1 LQLAIQPKSASDNLL
16 SICEV
21 ETVEI
26 PGGQAEVPF
35 EINLLDP
42 STREAQAYYG
52 NPSKPT
58 KKSMYLTAEYFI
70 NDKLF
75 PQIASVTFSDGTKDE
90 YTGKS
95 GYDENGGVAIVW
107 DASSVDLTTSHSKD
121 RRLIG
126 YVYGYVMNKV
136 VYVVPVYTKN
146 SYAVSS
152 ISGLTYDKV
161 TKKFL
166 TKGLTIDMKAN
177 DTIKN
182 NVTDLS
188 TANNKTFNVT
198 LPENVQIT
206 FGNGNSYTFSTHYAD
221 YAKYGTPGREA
232 YETYAEYLRDAFDFK
247 GNVAQNASGKD
258 TFTGVNAN
266 YPVGKITWNEKNF
279 VYDFA
284 GGTVTVSYTF
294 SWGLTGTFTESLVIP
309 IKNYKIGSVSKF
321 AYANDERVVEYYLN
335 SLQGFDSSKLV
346 NYDAKNKVFKNGTNR
361 FLRSDGADSTMLE
374 AEAVN
379 QATAVNKYYYTNYA
393 FDLYEYVKAM
403 NRLEGY
409 YAPYEINGVAQDI
422 ENYKLDLRWSI
433 GGQDD
438 CSGLKPLKDAIDKL
452 YDQTN
457 KCWNY
462 FKGIDVIV
470 TGYVGGGDSKTFF
483 ASKYFKGYPTDTA
496 TTKYVAGTVNGVE
509 GYWVYQALKFRIKVA
524 STAFEKF
531 SKADVKIDPY
541 EYATINE
548 AAIGNTLSATMDK
561 GGSTKSITYTL
572 GQDMKYSIPS
582 VNAEEL
588 TYMGYTGSGKL
599 KLGVTLGTKNYGY
612 QTASIPITIRKM
624 TASGMAVD
632 VENSLDPNW
641 SKAENLKIM
650 EVSFAGGIKHTMSLD
665 WDNMQLY
672 SDSAC
677 TKKVDN
683 IFKGG
688 TFYAKVR
695 ADKVELVDGKYQV
708 VMDADGK
715 NPIASYKGASQAIR
729 IAINATEFGLDTLL
743 DGAVA
748 YNGEFG
754 TIDIYK
760 LVTDKTYS
768 NRVNEIFGK
777 EADENYWGN
786 EGRKVTVKL
795 NKEVLVGGDVISS
808 ITAYV
813 RHFNIDNLNLDG
825 ANKNGE
831 FITKF
836 DSEKVTIGITVGNR
850 EFNLDLAVTP
860 HKVEAVNFVDG
871 SIRTTW
877 NAEAKKY
884 EYRYDVLS
892 QFDLPN
898 VAEAIIGSDG
908 YEVTYGKTLAFDIA
922 TRPADEEYKVDGDV
936 KYVER
941 KITLYGGTALEQTLT
956 IKIIL
961 ENVDKNGE
969 DVDFDFDLAFEADSS
984 GGEASGEAISSEA
997 QTAAT
1002 KKYQFTAFDSFALP
1016 NKGTIKV
1023 KDGSGIEYKDVDV
1036 TWDKLDAPTAAE
1048 IVAYVKENGGAA
1060 YDSKNGYPFTRK
1072 ATMAGITKEIE
1083 FVYYYDF
1090 EIVKLGGAELTT
1102 ATYEW
1107 NEYKMDYV
1115 VYNLPAAAFFDGL
1128 PKTATVNVKTAS
1140 GDKTIDNVAVEWF
1153 KVDAANKV
1161 VYGEDGVQYQS
1172 KPNAWIRLSLNGFAT
1187 ANTFGDN
1194 FIKYADAI
1202 GSGEYVFGDIPCGLT
1217 VERVSKEAILE
1228 QAFKEELDS
1237 AYVYD
1242 VLGLYDITPD
1252 DATQGFVKKLFNNN
1266 EVVNKTAEIKIGDGA
1281 IPMNILATLSYQ
1293 LPSDVLTAPN
1303 KYFGTSQEI
1312 VVKIQ
1317 SEQCVIEKT
1326 IKLYYL
1332 DRTVKKVANV
1342 TERSLI
1348 FDPYRGISEG
1358 AFKDRLDILVA
1369 DESVKKIADADAISL
1384 EVNAKANRVV
1394 NFKAIWDDKENIL
1407 KIARTNREG
1416 YEWPD
1421 NIVRLEAE
1429 APESGASTNGVIAKS
1444 GAKLQVRIPV
1454 YLINRTIDDIS
1465 LVANEY
1471 TETKFNEYR
1480 TSKQYVYVNDDS
1492 LEQIMTVTFDNETHQ
1507 ITKLEFKNPY
1517 TYSKEAFPTK
1527 AKVTFSDGQVMT
1539 YNIVWSN
1546 VPEKADGLTTTK
1558 AKIKASIVIGSVDK
1572 YVLHGEYV
1580 YDKDSVIIVDE
1591 FEFDLAIKGYNLTR
1605 FNSDVASKSLDT
1617 NYNYEF
1623 YPYATTSGTA
1633 ITMNGLQ
1640 KTVYNPFVD
1649 SKDADGKYTYY
1660 ANNITAYLDGQ
1671 WVKVNYLAN
1680 YIGYK
1685 TLTRDADGNLG
1696 EATITSADAPNG
1708 AILYRIDPI
1717 TRRYESGGEGT
1728 REYVY
1733 VYNVSFKLNVDE
1745 WDLSDVSY
1753 SAVGGT
1759 TYAKVKF
1766 GNDKIAASYRTPV
1779 KIVQSTFDS
1788 FDWST
1793 AKFAKEDTTAN
1804 NVFKTSV
1811 GGGAMFDPWLDEK
1824 YTTTNA
1830 DKYFPN
1836 KVTAKFTDGTNEWT
1850 QEVNI
1855 AWNFNN
1861 LEIDMTGGDGYTK
1874 VIIGSGNEYDVS
1886 KYKFT
1891 LRELNVTQIVK
1902 YIDKTITFD
1911 MGYNPLGDN
1920 SSIKS
1925 QTGFAGAQSYG
1936 DFTKYTET
1944 ISNIDPYNYT
1954 RPTMPTSL
1962 YTISKNGV
1970 PQEFTEEGTNGYKL
1984 VWDYSAF
1991 YPSYVGGETQITAQL
2006 TVPSGLKQEIKIKYY
2021 VYKMMI
2027 SKLAST
2033 HYTADVDETGTCVD
2047 ETGKAKP
2054 FTVTPFDMD
2063 SYTLPTSY
2071 KITFETSKY
2080 DGEGFTKLTYN
2091 ESRDLRDYNY
2101 VQVSM
2106 PSSFKYEFTGSTT
2119 NYLASIKVGSQQR
2132 VNVTVQM
2139 GSVTKPNKPS
2149 GTYPDN
2155 LFNTSTQH
2163 KAYVVTRYGNI
2174 PIAYIG
2180 YAVVYS
2186 KSGSEIAAYKLT
2198 ISSASDKYYLPK
2210 YSGHRKVKYFLKPI
2224 YGVMVDKNGMVLTT
2238 RTLAKN
2244 EEISYG
2250 NNKFFVEGD
2259 EIPQGYCVETTEG
2272 LSNSIFSFESTN

>member
-1 LQLAIQPKSASDNLL
+1 
-16 SICEV
+16 
-21 ETVEI
+21 
-26 PGGQAEVPF
+26 
-35 EINLLDP
+35 
-42 STREAQAYYG
+42 
-52 NPSKPT
+52 
-58 KKSMYLTAEYFI
+58 M
-70 NDKLF
+70 
-75 PQIASVTFSDGTKDE
+75 
-90 YTGKS
+90 
-95 GYDENGGVAIVW
+95 
-107 DASSVDLTTSHSKD
+107 
-121 RRLIG
+121 
-126 YVYGYVMNKV
+126 
-136 VYVVPVYTKN
+136 
-146 SYAVSS
+146 
-152 ISGLTYDKV
+152 
-161 TKKFL
+161 
-166 TKGLTIDMKAN
+166 
-177 DTIKN
+177 
-182 NVTDLS
+182 
-188 TANNKTFNVT
+188 
-198 LPENVQIT
+198 
-206 FGNGNSYTFSTHYAD
+206 
-221 YAKYGTPGREA
+221 
-232 YETYAEYLRDAFDFK
+232 
-247 GNVAQNASGKD
+247 
-258 TFTGVNAN
+258 
-266 YPVGKITWNEKNF
+266 
-279 VYDFA
+279 
-284 GGTVTVSYTF
+284 
-294 SWGLTGTFTESLVIP
+294 
-309 IKNYKIGSVSKF
+309 
-321 AYANDERVVEYYLN
+321 
-335 SLQGFDSSKLV
+335 
-346 NYDAKNKVFKNGTNR
+346 
-361 FLRSDGADSTMLE
+361 
-374 AEAVN
+374 
-379 QATAVNKYYYTNYA
+379 
-393 FDLYEYVKAM
+393 
-403 NRLEGY
+403 
-409 YAPYEINGVAQDI
+409 
-422 ENYKLDLRWSI
+422 
-433 GGQDD
+433 
-438 CSGLKPLKDAIDKL
+438 
-452 YDQTN
+452 
-457 KCWNY
+457 
-462 FKGIDVIV
+462 
-470 TGYVGGGDSKTFF
+470 
-483 ASKYFKGYPTDTA
+483 
-496 TTKYVAGTVNGVE
+496 
-509 GYWVYQALKFRIKVA
+509 
-524 STAFEKF
+524 
-531 SKADVKIDPY
+531 
-541 EYATINE
+541 
-548 AAIGNTLSATMDK
+548 
-561 GGSTKSITYTL
+561 
-572 GQDMKYSIPS
+572 
-582 VNAEEL
+582 
-588 TYMGYTGSGKL
+588 
-599 KLGVTLGTKNYGY
+599 
-612 QTASIPITIRKM
+612 
-624 TASGMAVD
+624 
-632 VENSLDPNW
+632 
-641 SKAENLKIM
+641 
-650 EVSFAGGIKHTMSLD
+650 
-665 WDNMQLY
+665 
-672 SDSAC
+672 
-677 TKKVDN
+677 
-683 IFKGG
+683 
-688 TFYAKVR
+688 
-695 ADKVELVDGKYQV
+695 
-708 VMDADGK
+708 
-715 NPIASYKGASQAIR
+715 
-729 IAINATEFGLDTLL
+729 
-743 DGAVA
+743 
-748 YNGEFG
+748 
-754 TIDIYK
+754 
-760 LVTDKTYS
+760 
-768 NRVNEIFGK
+768 
-777 EADENYWGN
+777 
-786 EGRKVTVKL
+786 
-795 NKEVLVGGDVISS
+795 
-808 ITAYV
+808 
-813 RHFNIDNLNLDG
+813 
-825 ANKNGE
+825 
-831 FITKF
+831 
-836 DSEKVTIGITVGNR
+836 
-850 EFNLDLAVTP
+850 TP
-860 HKVEAVNFVDG
+860 HKVDAVNFVDG

-898 VAEAIIGSDG
+898 VAKAIIGSAD
-908 YEVTYGKTLAFDIA
+908 YEVTYGKTLTFDIA
-922 TRPADEEYKVDGDV
+922 TRPTKGEYEKDGDV
-936 KYVER
+936 TYVRRE
-941 KITLYGGTALEQTLT
+941 ITLYGGTALEQTRK
-956 IKIIL
+956 IEIIL
-961 ENVDKNGE
+961 ENVDKDGD
-969 DVDFDFDLAFEADSS
+969 DVDFDFDLAFETDLN
-984 GGEASGEAISSEA
+984 GGEAGGEAISSEA

-1016 NKGTIKV
+1016 KKGTIKV
-1023 KDGSGIEYKDVDV
+1023 KDGSGVEHKNVDV

-1048 IVAYVKENGGAA
+1048 IVAYVKANGGAD

-1128 PKTATVNVKTAS
+1128 PKTATVKVKTAS

-1153 KVDAANKV
+1153 KVDATNKV

-1172 KPNAWIRLSLNGFAT
+1172 MPNAWIRLSLNGFAT
-1187 ANTFGDN
+1187 ANTFGNN

-1202 GSGEYVFGDIPCGLT
+1202 GNGEYVFGDIPCGLT
-1217 VERVSKEAILE
+1217 VESVNKEAILE

-1252 DATQGFVKKLFNNN
+1252 EVTQGFVKKLFDNNF
-1266 EVVNKTAEIKIGDGA
+1266 VVDEKNVTIGEGEGA
-1281 IPMNILATLSYQ
+1281 ITMDVLATLSYQ

-1326 IKLYYL
+1326 IKVYFL
-1332 DRTVKKVANV
+1332 DRSVKKVANV

-1384 EVNAKANRVV
+1384 EVNAKENRVV

-1572 YVLHGEYV
+1572 HVLHGEYV

-1617 NYNYEF
+1617 KYNYEF

-1861 LEIDMTGGDGYTK
+1861 LKIDMTGGDGYTK

-1902 YIDKTITFD
+1902 YIDRTITFD

-1962 YTISKNGV
+1962 YTISNGK
-1970 PQEFTEEGTNGYKL
+1970 PQKFTEKDPDGYKL

-2021 VYKMMI
+2021 VYKMTI
-2027 SKLAST
+2027 SNLANT
-2033 HYTADVDETGTCVD
+2033 HYTTGVDTTGNATS
-2047 ETGKAKP
+2047 T
-2054 FTVTPFDMD
+2054 FTVTPFDMNK
-2063 SYTLPTSY
+2063 YTLPTSY

-2091 ESRDLRDYNY
+2091 ASRDLRDYNY

-2132 VNVTVQM
+2132 VNVTVKM
-2139 GSVTKPNKPS
+2139 GSVSQPTTSLGSLYN
-2149 GTYPDN
+2149 N
-2155 LFNTSTQH
+2155 STQH
-2163 KAYVVTRYGNI
+2163 KAYVITRSGNI

-2180 YAVVYS
+2180 YAKVYN
-2186 KSGSEIAAYKLT
+2186 KAGDQDIATYNLT

-2210 YSGHRKVKYFLKPI
+2210 YSGHRKVEYVLLPI
-2224 YGVMVDKNGMVLTT
+2224 VGVMVDKNGMVLTT
-2238 RTLAKN
+2238 KVLTSDYTIDGRVVLK
-2244 EEISYG
+2244 
-2250 NNKFFVEGD
+2250 KDD
-2259 EIPQGYCVETTEG
+2259 EIPQGYYAGTTDG
-2272 LSNSIFSFESTN
+2272 LYGSIVRFESYN